1 MLSDQ
6 LNQSTHSRIA
16 LSSSTP
22 ASVSMSPDEIDLLAL
37 LMVWFKAKW
46 LIVGAVV
53 ACALLG
59 LVAKTLLPQK
69 WTSYAELVPA
79 QAREFS
85 SMHKELNQLALL
97 DIQVDA
103 SPAWLMSRFVQI
115 YDSQIAR
122 REYILQSD
130 YYRQLT
136 ASMRDAQE
144 KERVLSALA
153 EQAFSLS
160 TPKDKGMEDKAFAY
174 YRLGATTRSALE
186 SHTFLQGYIDF
197 VAKRV
202 ESDLLYR
209 IQDQVDQILTQ
220 KKEQYQLTLERWKN
234 QQQVTIRRLDYSL
247 ALAQAAGINK
257 PMYGNG
263 ATFKDDSDFPI
274 SLGVDALRQKLD
286 IERAQTDPSELD
298 AALKNSQ
305 LYIERLSQVHVADL
319 QIQPFKYLMTP
330 SIPLHKESPKGA
342 LIVLLAAIAGFLLAC
357 AFVLLRHA
365 LSSRHAV
372 PMAPIDG
379 H

>member
-1 MLSDQ
+1 
-6 LNQSTHSRIA
+6 
-16 LSSSTP
+16 
-22 ASVSMSPDEIDLLAL
+22 MSPDEIDLLAL
-37 LMVWFKAKW
+37 LMVLFKAKW

-79 QAREFS
+79 QARELS

-160 TPKDKGMEDKAFAY
+160 TPRDKGMEDKAFAY

-202 ESDLLYR
+202 ESDLRYR
-209 IQDQVDQILTQ
+209 IQDQVDQILT
-220 KKEQYQLTLERWKN
+220 E
-234 QQQVTIRRLDYSL
+234 L
-247 ALAQAAGINK
+247 A
-257 PMYGNG
+257 P
-263 ATFKDDSDFPI
+263 
-274 SLGVDALRQKLD
+274 
-286 IERAQTDPSELD
+286 
-298 AALKNSQ
+298 
-305 LYIERLSQVHVADL
+305 
-319 QIQPFKYLMTP
+319 
-330 SIPLHKESPKGA
+330 
-342 LIVLLAAIAGFLLAC
+342 
-357 AFVLLRHA
+357 
-365 LSSRHAV
+365 
-372 PMAPIDG
+372 
-379 H
+379 